1 MFKHAFIAAA
11 AFALSAP
18 AAFAQRA
25 SEAEAFIETNA
36 QEVITLLQAF
46 DNGEADESAV
56 RAELR
61 AKVEEIADTDRISEF
76 VLGRYR
82 RGADEGEIAEFKD
95 VFQNYAIS
103 VYERELGNY
112 AGQDLTV
119 DGSVARREDDIIV
132 RTTVTGTNGGDTYQ
146 VNWRVLDGDA
156 GFQVVDVEVL
166 GVWLAQNQR
175 EQITS
180 LIGNAGGRVS
190 AATDVLRERMQ
201 TGEPLGGEG

>member
-82 RGADEGEIAEFKD
+82 RGADEAEIAQFKE

-132 RTTVTGTNGGDTYQ
+132 RTTVTGGSDTYQ

-180 LIGNAGGRVS
+180 LIGNAGGRIS

>member
-1 MFKHAFIAAA
+1 V
-11 AFALSAP
+11 SADP
-18 AAFAQRA
+18 
-25 SEAEAFIETNA
+25 E
-36 QEVITLLQAF
+36 
-46 DNGEADESAV
+46 
-56 RAELR
+56 
-61 AKVEEIADTDRISEF
+61 RISVF
-76 VLGRYR
+76 VRGRYR
-82 RGADEGEIAEFKD
+82 RGADESEIAEFKE

-112 AGQDLTV
+112 AGQELTV

-132 RTTVTGTNGGDTYQ
+132 RTTVTGGSDTYQ

-180 LIGNAGGRVS
+180 LIGNAGGRIS
-190 AATDVLRERMQ
+190 AATDVLRERMR
-201 TGEPLGGEG
+201 TGEPLGGDG

>member
-1 MFKHAFIAAA
+1 MFRHALIAAA
-11 AFALSAP
+11 AFALCVP

-25 SEAEAFIETNA
+25 SEAEAFVETNA

-46 DNGEADESAV
+46 DDGEADESAV

-82 RGADEGEIAEFKD
+82 RGADEGEIAEFKA
-95 VFQNYAIS
+95 VFQNYAIA

-112 AGQDLTV
+112 AGQQLTV

-132 RTTVTGTNGGDTYQ
+132 RTTVTGGNGGESYQ
-146 VNWRVLDGDA
+146 VNWRVLDGET

-180 LIGNAGGRVS
+180 LIGNAGGRIS
-190 AATDVLRERMQ
+190 AATEVLRERMQ
-201 TGEPLGGEG
+201 TGEPLGED

>member
-1 MFKHAFIAAA
+1 MLNRLIIAAA
-11 AFALSAP
+11 AFALAVP

-36 QEVITLLQAF
+36 QEVITLLQAY
-46 DNGEADESAV
+46 DTGEADEGAV
-56 RAELR
+56 RADLR

-82 RGADEGEIAEFKD
+82 RGADESEIAEFKE

-112 AGQDLTV
+112 AGQELTV

-132 RTTVTGTNGGDTYQ
+132 RTTVTGGSDTYQ

-180 LIGNAGGRVS
+180 LIGNAGGRIS
-190 AATDVLRERMQ
+190 AATDVLRERMR
-201 TGEPLGGEG
+201 TGEPLGGDG